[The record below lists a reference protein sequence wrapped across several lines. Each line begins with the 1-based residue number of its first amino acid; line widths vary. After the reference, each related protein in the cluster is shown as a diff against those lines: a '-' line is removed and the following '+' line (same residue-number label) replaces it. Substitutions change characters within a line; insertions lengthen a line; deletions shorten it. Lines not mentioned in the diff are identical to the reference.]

1 MIYLMLFYH
10 LYILYFIV
18 YTVFYTVN
26 RSGID
31 LNKDDI
37 YTKPLP
43 EPMLT
48 DHQ

>member
-10 LYILYFIV
+10 LFILYFIV

-37 YTKPLP
+37 YVIIYPGW
-43 EPMLT
+43 
-48 DHQ
+48 D